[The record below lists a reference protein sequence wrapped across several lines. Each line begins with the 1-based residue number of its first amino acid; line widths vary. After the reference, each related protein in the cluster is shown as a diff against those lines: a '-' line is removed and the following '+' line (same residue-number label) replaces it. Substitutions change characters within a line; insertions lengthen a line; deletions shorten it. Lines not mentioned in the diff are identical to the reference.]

1 MDILARRE
9 PPQELLKFIS
19 KLTWKPNKM
28 MLLGSASLESQK
40 YYADFDLVSYITKN
54 RDKPFN
60 TLYKIL
66 SKTMKTKGMYFIEGK
81 IQVSDK
87 NKKRFYKLED
97 LKEEMFEKTF
107 QFIKLDYVIK
117 INTLFYELS
126 INYTFE
132 SSSTKEEIIKAIE
145 KEEKEL
151 ISDGEFYK
159 ALKRRFSIAK
169 LKKDKPTMVRLTK
182 LFNSPTGEMY
192 KDVAIMKAIKSAID
206 AKGIGYK
213 EPLDIKQY
221 AISLKDL
228 GSPTL
233 LKNLPEILEYIE
245 TSSFEKMEE
254 INQEADKYI

>member
-60 TLYKIL
+60 ILYKIL

-97 LKEEMFEKTF
+97 LNEEMFEKSF

-117 INTLFYELS
+117 IGTLFYELS

-159 ALKRRFSIAK
+159 ALKRRFSVAK
-169 LKKDKPTMVRLTK
+169 LKKDKSTMVKLTK

-192 KDVAIMKAIKSAID
+192 KDVSIMKAIKSAID
-206 AKGIGYK
+206 TGYK
-213 EPLDIKQY
+213 EPLDIKNY

>member
-87 NKKRFYKLED
+87 NKKRFYKLVDLNED
-97 LKEEMFEKTF
+97 MFEKSF

-117 INTLFYELS
+117 IGTLFYELS

-169 LKKDKPTMVRLTK
+169 LKKDKPTMVKLTK

-206 AKGIGYK
+206 AGFK
-213 EPLDIKQY
+213 EPLDIKNY

-228 GSPTL
+228 GSPTI

-245 TSSFEKMEE
+245 TSSFEKMEK
-254 INQEADKYI
+254 INQEANKYI

>member
-87 NKKRFYKLED
+87 NKKRFYKLVD
-97 LKEEMFEKTF
+97 LNEEMFDKPF

-117 INTLFYELS
+117 IGTLFYELS

-169 LKKDKPTMVRLTK
+169 LKKDKPTMVKLTK

-206 AKGIGYK
+206 TGYK
-213 EPLDIKQY
+213 EPLDIKNY

>member
-9 PPQELLKFIS
+9 PPQELLKFIN

-54 RDKPFN
+54 REKPFT

-66 SKTMKTKGMYFIEGK
+66 SKSMKTKGMYFIEGK

-87 NKKRFYKLED
+87 NKKRFYKLDD

-117 INTLFYELS
+117 IGTLFYELS

-132 SSSTKEEIIKAIE
+132 TSSTKEEIMKAIE

-169 LKKDKPTMVRLTK
+169 LKKDKPTMVKLTK

-206 AKGIGYK
+206 TGYK
-213 EPLDIKQY
+213 EPLDIKNY

>member
-87 NKKRFYKLED
+87 NKKRFYKLDD
-97 LKEEMFEKTF
+97 LKEEMFDKPF

-169 LKKDKPTMVRLTK
+169 LKKDKPTMVKLTK

-206 AKGIGYK
+206 TGYK

-228 GSPTL
+228 GGPIL

-245 TSSFEKMEE
+245 ISSFEKMEE
-254 INQEADKYI
+254 INQEANKYI

>member
-87 NKKRFYKLED
+87 NKKRFYKLDD
-97 LKEEMFEKTF
+97 LKDEMFDKPF

-182 LFNSPTGEMY
+182 LFNSLTGEMY

-206 AKGIGYK
+206 TGYK

-228 GSPTL
+228 GGPTL

>member
-87 NKKRFYKLED
+87 NKKRFYKLVDLNED
-97 LKEEMFEKTF
+97 MFEKSF

-117 INTLFYELS
+117 IGTLFYELS

-169 LKKDKPTMVRLTK
+169 LKKDKPTMVKLTK

-206 AKGIGYK
+206 AGYK
-213 EPLDIKQY
+213 EPLDIKNY

-228 GSPTL
+228 GSPTI

-245 TSSFEKMEE
+245 TSSFEKMEK
-254 INQEADKYI
+254 INQEANKYI

>member
-19 KLTWKPNKM
+19 KLTWKPNKL

-54 RDKPFN
+54 RDKPFD

-66 SKTMKTKGMYFIEGK
+66 SKSMKTKGMHFIEGK
-81 IQVSDK
+81 VQVNDK
-87 NKKRFYKLED
+87 TKKRFYKLEE
-97 LKEEMFEKTF
+97 LKETMFDKPFE
-107 QFIKLDYVIK
+107 FIKLDYVIK
-117 INTLFYELS
+117 IGTLFYELS

-145 KEEKEL
+145 KEEKDL
-151 ISDGEFYK
+151 ISDGEYYK
-159 ALKRRFSIAK
+159 GLKRRFSVAK

-182 LFNSPTGEMY
+182 LFNSPIGEMY

-206 AKGIGYK
+206 AGFK

-254 INQEADKYI
+254 INEEANKYIT

>member
-97 LKEEMFEKTF
+97 LNEEMFEKPF

-117 INTLFYELS
+117 IGTLFYELS

-169 LKKDKPTMVRLTK
+169 LKKDKPTMVKLTK

-206 AKGIGYK
+206 TGYK
-213 EPLDIKQY
+213 EPLDIKNY

>member
-54 RDKPFN
+54 RDKPFD

-117 INTLFYELS
+117 IGTLFYELS

-151 ISDGEFYK
+151 IIDGEFYK

-169 LKKDKPTMVRLTK
+169 LKKDKPTMVKLTK

-206 AKGIGYK
+206 TGYK
-213 EPLDIKQY
+213 EPLDIKNY
-221 AISLKDL
+221 AISLKDI

>member
-54 RDKPFN
+54 RDKPFT

-66 SKTMKTKGMYFIEGK
+66 SKTTKTKGMYFIEGK

-87 NKKRFYKLED
+87 NKKRFYKLDD

-159 ALKRRFSIAK
+159 GLKRRFSVAK

-206 AKGIGYK
+206 TGYK

-228 GSPTL
+228 GSPIL

>member
-9 PPQELLKFIS
+9 PPQELLKFIN

-54 RDKPFN
+54 REKPFT

-66 SKTMKTKGMYFIEGK
+66 SKTTKTKGMYFIEGK

-87 NKKRFYKLED
+87 NKKRFYKLDD
-97 LKEEMFEKTF
+97 LKEEMFDKPF

-117 INTLFYELS
+117 IGTLFYEMS

-151 ISDGEFYK
+151 INDGEFYK

-169 LKKDKPTMVRLTK
+169 LKKEKTAMIKLTK

-206 AKGIGYK
+206 AGYK
-213 EPLDIKQY
+213 EPLDIKNY

>member
-87 NKKRFYKLED
+87 NKKRFYKLDD
-97 LKEEMFEKTF
+97 LKDEMFEKTF

-117 INTLFYELS
+117 IGTLFYELS

-192 KDVAIMKAIKSAID
+192 KDVSIMKAIKSAID
-206 AKGIGYK
+206 AGYK
-213 EPLDIKQY
+213 EPLDIKNY

-245 TSSFEKMEE
+245 TSSFEKMEK
-254 INQEADKYI
+254 INEEADKYI

>member
-54 RDKPFN
+54 REKPFT

-66 SKTMKTKGMYFIEGK
+66 SKTTKTKGMYFIEGK

-87 NKKRFYKLED
+87 NKKRFYKLDD
-97 LKEEMFEKTF
+97 LKEEMFDKPF

-117 INTLFYELS
+117 IGTLFYEMS

-151 ISDGEFYK
+151 INDGEFYK

-169 LKKDKPTMVRLTK
+169 LKKNKTAMIKLTK

-206 AKGIGYK
+206 AGYK
-213 EPLDIKQY
+213 EPLDIKNY

>member
-60 TLYKIL
+60 ILYKIL

-97 LKEEMFEKTF
+97 LNEEMFEKSF

-159 ALKRRFSIAK
+159 ALKRRFSVAK
-169 LKKDKPTMVRLTK
+169 LKKDKSTMVKLTK

-192 KDVAIMKAIKSAID
+192 KDVSIMKAIKSAID
-206 AKGIGYK
+206 TGYK
-213 EPLDIKQY
+213 EPLDIKNY

>member
-97 LKEEMFEKTF
+97 LNEEMFEKTF

-117 INTLFYELS
+117 IGTLFYELS

-169 LKKDKPTMVRLTK
+169 LKKDKPTMVKLTK

-206 AKGIGYK
+206 TGYK
-213 EPLDIKQY
+213 EPLDIKNY

>member
-19 KLTWKPNKM
+19 KLTWKPNKL

-97 LKEEMFEKTF
+97 LKEEMFEKKF

-151 ISDGEFYK
+151 INDGEFYK

-192 KDVAIMKAIKSAID
+192 KNVAIMKAIKSAID
-206 AKGIGYK
+206 AGFK
-213 EPLDIKQY
+213 EPLDIKNY

-228 GSPTL
+228 GSPIL